1 MIDNVIDIASTKPIA
16 QLNWVGRLI
25 KNSEGGVLPTISN
38 ALVLMANDP
47 ALIGLLSF
55 NAFTSQPLITR
66 APPIPEDGAPQLPG
80 PYPRSWGPE
89 DVIFIQ
95 GYMQRIWS
103 QKFTRMTI
111 EDAMVAES
119 SIRRFH
125 PICDWLEGLVWDGNP
140 RIDDWLTSAFEAPK
154 TAMNRAVGAK
164 FLIASV
170 RRIKNPG
177 TKFDHMMVLE
187 GKQGIGKSTAIKEL
201 FTAPWFSDSIPPD
214 LNSKD
219 AAMALLGVWCLE
231 FAEIEQ
237 LIKADV
243 ETIKAFLSR
252 SVDRY
257 RPPYGKVYID
267 RPRQGVLIGTTNS
280 DDYLRDTSGNRR
292 IWPVKCFAAN
302 SAWVTENREQ
312 LWAEAAAREATGET
326 IWLDDEEVMAEAVD
340 LQSDRM
346 IQDVW
351 HLKISEWLGSRIETT
366 VSDVLENALNV
377 PPERMNK
384 SAEMR
389 VGSVLRALGWSKK
402 TMKKGS
408 HSFKGWV
415 SQDWDSR
422 PRHKQKATT
431 SDQWDFE

>member
-1 MIDNVIDIASTKPIA
+1 MNDDISNVIDMAAAKPVG
-16 QLNWVGRLI
+16 QLAWIGRLLR
-25 KNSEGGVLPTISN
+25 NSEGGTLPTISN
-38 ALVLMANDP
+38 ALIIMANDP
-47 ALIGLLSF
+47 ALAGILSF

-66 APPIPEDGAPQLPG
+66 APPAPEDGAPQLPG
-80 PYPRSWGPE
+80 PYPRSWGAE

-95 GYMQRIWS
+95 GYMQRVWS
-103 QKFTRMTI
+103 QKFSRMTI

-125 PICDWLEGLVWDGNP
+125 PICDWLDSLKWDGKP
-140 RIDDWLTSAFEAPK
+140 RIDNWLSYAFEAPK

-187 GKQGIGKSTAIKEL
+187 GKQGIGKSTAIKAL
-201 FTAPWFSDSIPPD
+201 FSAPWFSDSIPPD

-292 IWPVKCFAAN
+292 IWPVRCITAN
-302 SAWVTENREQ
+302 SAWLDENRDQ
-312 LWAEAAAREATGET
+312 LWAEAVNRESSEET
-326 IWLDDEEVMAEAVD
+326 IWLDDDDVKAEAMD
-340 LQSDRM
+340 IQSDRM
-346 IQDVW
+346 VQDVW
-351 HLKISEWLGSRIETT
+351 HLRIAEWSSSRRETT
-366 VSDVLENALNV
+366 VSDVLEYALSV
-377 PPERMNK
+377 PPERMNR
-384 SAEMR
+384 SSEMR
-389 VGSVLRALGWSKK
+389 VAGVLKAMGWNKK
-402 TMKKGS
+402 TVRRGKHVYKTWLSPDDVVTTGGS
-408 HSFKGWV
+408 
-415 SQDWDSR
+415 
-422 PRHKQKATT
+422 
-431 SDQWDFE
+431 WDFE